1 MIDGQPPLMPRRI
14 EKVLTSRHVVLRL
27 ILTISIVVVGL
38 GILMALLDRKDFPSV
53 WLAIWWAV
61 GTVSTVGYGDVVPVQ
76 LAGRIVASV
85 AMIAGI
91 GFISILTAT
100 VASSLVATRDSQ
112 TPQGDDEL
120 LASISRVEQ
129 RLAELE
135 QSIRALR
142 S

>member
-1 MIDGQPPLMPRRI
+1 MPRRI

>member
-1 MIDGQPPLMPRRI
+1 MPRRI

-27 ILTISIVVVGL
+27 ILTIAIVVVGL

-112 TPQGDDEL
+112 TPEGEEQL
-120 LASISRVEQ
+120 LAALSRLEQ
-129 RLAELE
+129 RLTELE
-135 QSIRALR
+135 R
-142 S
+142 SVRSPRG

>member
-1 MIDGQPPLMPRRI
+1 MPRRI
-14 EKVLTSRHVVLRL
+14 EKILTSRHVVLRL
-27 ILTISIVVVGL
+27 ILTITVVVVGL
-38 GILMALLDRKDFPSV
+38 GILMALVDRKDFPSV

-112 TPQGDDEL
+112 SPQEEQEL
-120 LASISRVEQ
+120 LTSISRLEE
-129 RLAELE
+129 RLVELE
-135 QSIRALR
+135 QSIRSLR
-142 S
+142 G

>member
-1 MIDGQPPLMPRRI
+1 VKDGQPPLMPRRI